1 MTCMELTECSF
12 HECHI
17 KLRIH
22 TKWFKSR
29 LGLRYG
35 QFQPKC
41 YIRRMSPEPQ
51 SQLKPHYCISTNV
64 QKTHIVCGLCL
75 RIHVIYNKWLLMF
88 YVEGEVMYTY
98 VDIDVFSND
107 VYITQLLLSY
117 RNVR

>member
-22 TKWFKSR
+22 IKWFKSR

-35 QFQPKC
+35 QFQPNC
-41 YIRRMSPEPQ
+41 YKRRMSPEPQ

-64 QKTHIVCGLCL
+64 QKKHIVCGLYTY
-75 RIHVIYNKWLLMF
+75 IHKWILMF
-88 YVEGEVMYTY
+88 YVEGEDMYAY
-98 VDIDVFSND
+98 VDIDVFRND
-107 VYITQLLLSY
+107 VYITQPLLSY
-117 RNVR
+117 RNEM